1 MGDHED
7 DEKKQAAAPLS
18 APSGADRAEKGEED
32 EGPSMDLFSTRRPKD
47 FKAGM
52 SSGVKNIVKGVF
64 SGVAA
69 LVASPVV
76 STIAAVNGGEQDLGS
91 KALNGLKG
99 FGQGLFLG
107 VMAGVALPV
116 AGVTTGLLQIGRGAV
131 NTPDAYMQQGDGKE
145 WDSKRRVWYLYDLE
159 AEADR
164 ILKETE
170 EEYADRIVKEQ
181 RGEQG
186 ASTFAA
192 QRQEAASKAQSQSA
206 LPERAVKDR
215 TYYEVLEVSTSASTS
230 EIKKA
235 YFKKARQLHPD
246 KNLDDPEAKDK
257 FQLVGT
263 AYQILSSDELRAK
276 YDVNGLGGVSDAPVM
291 DSSAF
296 FAVIFGS
303 EKFESIVGQLR
314 LAMMME
320 LGENPL
326 AAEDEAQA
334 KPDAPPGDTSFKIDF
349 RQGKREVQLAVNL
362 AKKLDGAV
370 AKDLA
375 ELRIK
380 FAKQQRDGGVVA
392 EPASAPVSSA
402 NPPTLAEDFVHVE
415 VQQVMSPALLKEREA
430 QLFDTFRRQLEE
442 EAAELSKTPIGQAL
456 LGVVSYV
463 YYEQGAHHL
472 GFKHSFTA
480 GLGLTGQTTHVMGT
494 QFQVVKSVYS
504 AYQAQKKM
512 TKEMEK
518 EQAKLKAAA
527 GAAGAEEEEGT
538 PAKAPEPSADSAA
551 EGMGSI
557 IDTLWHISVVD
568 IESTLRKSCKKLF
581 KDSGVSPEQRDARA
595 EGLIFIAKVFREKS
609 QTSAF
614 GLSALKEDLK
624 KEMKSAE
631 EAQKIREK
639 AELDAK
645 AEAAQRS
652 EQNAEQVRLDAMEA
666 LRVQKIFDGTFTRQE
681 LKDMKPKEL
690 KEIMTARN
698 LPTVGCTEKD
708 DFVKAILHQQDA
720 HEVL

>member
-1 MGDHED
+1 MGDQEE
-7 DEKKQAAAPLS
+7 DEKKTVAAPPS
-18 APSGADRAEKGEED
+18 AASSSDKAAEGVED
-32 EGPSMDLFSTRRPKD
+32 DGPSMDLFSTRRPKD
-47 FKAGM
+47 FKAGV

-131 NTPDAYMQQGDGKE
+131 NTPDALVQQGDGKE

-192 QRQEAASKAQSQSA
+192 QRQEAASKAQSEST
-206 LPERAVKDR
+206 LPERVVKDR
-215 TYYEVLEVSTSASTS
+215 TYYDVLEVSTSASTS

-326 AAEDEAQA
+326 APEEEGQA

-375 ELRIK
+375 ELRAE
-380 FAKQQRDGGVVA
+380 FAKQQREGGVAAV
-392 EPASAPVSSA
+392 PAPTPAVSSA

-415 VQQVMSPALLKEREA
+415 VNRVMTPTLLKEREA

-463 YYEQGAHHL
+463 YYEQGTHHL

-518 EQAKLKAAA
+518 EQAKLNTTS
-527 GAAGAEEEEGT
+527 EEDGS

-631 EAQKIREK
+631 EAQKIRDK

-645 AEAAQRS
+645 AEAAKMA
-652 EQNAEQVRLDAMEA
+652 EENAEQVRLDAMEA

-708 DFVKAILHQQDA
+708 DFIKAIMHQQDA